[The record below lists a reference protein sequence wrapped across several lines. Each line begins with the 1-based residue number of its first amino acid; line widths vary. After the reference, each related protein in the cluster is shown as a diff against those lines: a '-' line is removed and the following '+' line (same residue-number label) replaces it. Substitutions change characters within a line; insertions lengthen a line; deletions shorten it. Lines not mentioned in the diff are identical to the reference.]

1 VAQYEMNLRDYWL
14 IVRRRRMWI
23 IATTVV
29 TMLFSLWLARQKV
42 PVYQATATVKFEQST
57 NLSGLLVEV
66 LSYSSSDNIE
76 TQATLIKSY
85 PVLEEVARRLGRLP
99 QAPADT
105 AVKESRSYQTT
116 LDAIGSKIR
125 TNRVP
130 STSILEITAV
140 STNPRE
146 ARDLANTVAEVYRD
160 YNKQHRNARLTEARK
175 FIEAQLKE
183 VEARVRRAE
192 EEVWAF
198 RDANRVIS
206 PGAES
211 TVLLSLFT
219 QVRGDMEKA
228 RQQRT
233 ELEHLHARLA
243 RTDPSSMIE
252 RVYVETSNPSL
263 LRLQTAQ
270 TELTMERTQLAL
282 EVTDKHPRLQAID
295 DRLREVRFEMRRE
308 LGAQIATLKNREEI
322 LARQMGELMQ
332 RNREVPAVEL
342 SLQRLQRDAKVND
355 DLLTLLKTK
364 HQEALI
370 KESEGVEEVALVH
383 PATEPGAPVG
393 SDTLNTM
400 LVGALLGLMLGL
412 VLAFVQE
419 TLDTSIGTIEDVESY
434 LDVKVLG
441 IVPHIDPRE
450 TMERLLERRPSLAQM
465 DPEALQSHSLLI
477 THFDPKSPIAEAYR
491 TLRTNIQFQRME
503 RGGKVLVV
511 TSPTLQEGKTTTIV
525 NLALTMAQSG
535 QKTLLVGANMR
546 RPSIHRFF
554 GIPREP
560 GLSDILVG
568 SAQWRDCVRGVADI
582 LMGRFEMEDIMASP
596 GLDNLHIIEAGPIP
610 ANPSEL
616 LSTTAMRDFLQA
628 VSAEYDI
635 VLIDTPPILPVTD
648 SAIVAGQVDGVLL
661 VYQAGKVGR
670 LVLKRAKAH
679 LESARAKV
687 WGIVLN
693 DLQTEISGYTY
704 THYYTHYY
712 GEESG
717 PDAPRRS
724 LLERALGFVRGKLR
738 PGGGGAATTVV
749 AAVLGD
755 GPPGTPPV
763 GAPATSAPEAE
774 GAPAPLETAPTVWS
788 RLAGRKKL
796 LIGAALLATLGVAA
810 GIVAWRVGLPGTG
823 GPRALMRQ
831 RLESPARPAPPTR
844 PVPPASPAPPAFPT
858 PSTPPPPSSTVP
870 SSAPVVAAPAP
881 IPRAAT
887 APSPAM
893 PPLTVPPR
901 AAPLSLSPPPES
913 QPPASGPSPVREP
926 LTTRPLPETTLPD
939 TTPPVG
945 APAPLRPPISLL
957 PAATAPALTAEPAP
971 PPFTV
976 SAPPVAPAPAAPPT
990 ARTPV
995 ADAPVRSLAPP
1006 MTKAPAVAPA
1016 AVAASATPAA
1026 KEPARFAVVFGPF
1039 GSATDAEK
1047 VERTLIRAG
1056 HAIVRTRRDPGPT
1069 VYAVLIERV
1078 PTAHDARVLIDVLR
1092 EQGIG
1097 DAVIASTDPLAV
1109 RVGELRPLRG
1119 AVELAERVRRAGHQ
1133 VRVAAQQQNDGIAY
1147 VIRHGSFATRDEA
1160 EARSR
1165 ELARLKV
1172 PAAQVVQV
1180 R

>member
-1 VAQYEMNLRDYWL
+1 MAQYEMNLRDYWL

-42 PVYQATATVKFEQST
+42 PLYQATATVKFEQST
-57 NLSGLLVEV
+57 NVSGLLVEA

-85 PVLEEVARRLGRLP
+85 PVLEEVGRRMGRLP
-99 QAPADT
+99 QASGDA
-105 AVKESRSYQTT
+105 AVRESKSYQSM
-116 LDAIGSKIR
+116 LDAIGSKVK
-125 TNRVP
+125 TSRVP
-130 STSILEITAV
+130 NTSILDITAT

-160 YNKQHRNARLTEARK
+160 YNKQNRNSRLTEARK

-183 VEARVRRAE
+183 VEARVKRAE

-219 QVRGDMEKA
+219 QVRGDIERA

-233 ELEHLHARLA
+233 ELEQLQARLV
-243 RTDPSSMIE
+243 RTDPSSMTE
-252 RVYVETSNPSL
+252 RIYVETSNPAL
-263 LRLQTAQ
+263 QRLQHAQ

-282 EVTDKHPRLQAID
+282 EATDKHPRLQAID
-295 DRLREVRFEMRRE
+295 ERLREVRFEMRRE
-308 LGAQIATLKNREEI
+308 IGAQITMLKNREDI
-322 LARQMGELMQ
+322 LGRQMAELMQ
-332 RNREVPAVEL
+332 KNREVPAVEL
-342 SLQRLQRDAKVND
+342 GLQRLQRDAKVND

-370 KESEGVEEVALVH
+370 KESEGVEEVTLVR
-383 PATEPGAPVG
+383 PATDPGTPIG
-393 SDTLNTM
+393 SNTLNTM

-412 VLAFVQE
+412 VVAFVQE

-465 DPEALQSHSLLI
+465 DQEALQSHSLLI
-477 THFDPKSPIAEAYR
+477 THFDPKSPVAEAYR

-535 QKTLLVGANMR
+535 QKTLLIGANMR
-546 RPSIHRFF
+546 RPSIYRFF
-554 GIPREP
+554 GIAREP

-568 SAQWRDCVRGVADI
+568 NAQWRDCVRGVADI

-610 ANPSEL
+610 GNPSEL
-616 LSTTAMRDFLQA
+616 LSTAAMRDFLQA

-648 SAIVAGQVDGVLL
+648 SAIVAGQVDGVLM

-693 DLQTEISGYTY
+693 DLQTEVSGYTY

-712 GEESG
+712 GEEPG
-717 PDAPRRS
+717 GEPPRS
-724 LLERALGFVRGKLR
+724 PMQRALGFVRRKLR
-738 PGGGGAATTVV
+738 LGGGNGSSAAAV
-749 AAVLGD
+749 AAPASIPVAS
-755 GPPGTPPV
+755 TPPV
-763 GAPATSAPEAE
+763 SAPIDALPTTDLEPRAETTPATASYRRFLGKRAIGVGVLVAV
-774 GAPAPLETAPTVWS
+774 GVTAGVVVW
-788 RLAGRKKL
+788 RF
-796 LIGAALLATLGVAA
+796 
-810 GIVAWRVGLPGTG
+810 GIPGTG
-823 GPRALMRQ
+823 TPRAQLRQ
-831 RLESPARPAPPTR
+831 RLETPTARPGQAPNAPKSTSRPSPAEPVTTIRPVAPPVVTPPAPPLAPPPGIVPPVTAPPAVR
-844 PVPPASPAPPAFPT
+844 PLVETLAPPAPVPLAPPRTAVDASPSARTPPSIAPAPPA
-858 PSTPPPPSSTVP
+858 SRAM
-870 SSAPVVAAPAP
+870 SA
-881 IPRAAT
+881 
-887 APSPAM
+887 
-893 PPLTVPPR
+893 
-901 AAPLSLSPPPES
+901 SLN
-913 QPPASGPSPVREP
+913 
-926 LTTRPLPETTLPD
+926 
-939 TTPPVG
+939 
-945 APAPLRPPISLL
+945 
-957 PAATAPALTAEPAP
+957 APALAMTP
-971 PPFTV
+971 P
-976 SAPPVAPAPAAPPT
+976 PAPAAVGPD
-990 ARTPV
+990 PV
-995 ADAPVRSLAPP
+995 
-1006 MTKAPAVAPA
+1006 
-1016 AVAASATPAA
+1016 
-1026 KEPARFAVVFGPF
+1026 KEPSRFTVMFGPF
-1039 GSATDAEK
+1039 ASSAEAEK
-1047 VERTLIRAG
+1047 LERTLIKAG
-1056 HAIVRTRRDPGPT
+1056 HDTLRTRQGPRPT

-1078 PTAHDARVLIDVLR
+1078 PTPDEARTIISVLR
-1092 EQGIG
+1092 EQAIG
-1097 DAVIASTDPLAV
+1097 EATVISADPVVV
-1109 RVGELRPLRG
+1109 RVGELHPLRG
-1119 AVELAERVRRAGHQ
+1119 AVALAERVRKAGYR
-1133 VRVAAQQQNDGIAY
+1133 VRVSAQSTDKVEY
-1147 VIRHGSFATRDEA
+1147 VIRHGSFASREEA

-1165 ELARLKV
+1165 ELARLSV
-1172 PAAQVVQV
+1172 PAAQVVPV

>member
-1 VAQYEMNLRDYWL
+1 MAQYEMNLRDYWL
-14 IVRRRRMWI
+14 IIRRRRMI
-23 IATTVV
+23 IIGTTLV
-29 TMLFSLWLARQKV
+29 MMACAFWLARQKV
-42 PVYQATATVKFEQST
+42 PTYQATATVKFEQST

-99 QAPADT
+99 QAGKET
-105 AVKESRSYQTT
+105 AVRESRSYQAT
-116 LDAIGSKIR
+116 LDSIGSKIR
-125 TNRVP
+125 TSRVP
-130 STSILEITAV
+130 NTSILEITAA

-160 YNKQHRNARLTEARK
+160 YNKQNRNARMTEARK

-183 VEARVRRAE
+183 VEGRVRRAE

-228 RQQRT
+228 RQQRS
-233 ELEHLHARLA
+233 ELEQLQTRLA
-243 RTDPSSMIE
+243 RTDPASMTE
-252 RVYVETSNPSL
+252 RVYVESTNPSL

-270 TELTMERTQLAL
+270 TELTIERTQLAL

-308 LGAQIATLKNREEI
+308 LGAQIAMLKNREEI

-332 RNREVPAVEL
+332 KNREVPAVEL

-370 KESEGVEEVALVH
+370 KESEGVEEVALVR
-383 PATEPGAPVG
+383 PATDPGAPIG
-393 SDTLNTM
+393 SDTFNTLM
-400 LVGALLGLMLGL
+400 VGALLGLMLGL

-450 TMERLLERRPSLAQM
+450 TMERLLERRPALAHM
-465 DPEALQSHSLLI
+465 DREALQSHALLI
-477 THFDPKSPIAEAYR
+477 THFDPKSPVAEAYR

-568 SAQWRDCVRGVADI
+568 NAPWRDCVRGVADI

-616 LSTTAMRDFLQA
+616 LSTAAMRDFLAA

-648 SAIVAGQVDGVLL
+648 SAIVSGQVDGVLL

-670 LVLKRAKAH
+670 LVLKRAKSH

-712 GEESG
+712 GEETT
-717 PDAPRRS
+717 PDAPRGMVQ
-724 LLERALGFVRGKLR
+724 RALGFVRGKLGLGASSATVV
-738 PGGGGAATTVV
+738 PADPPPPPVAATPSASGRSGRNKKVLVGIAVLASVGVV
-749 AAVLGD
+749 AGIAAWRFGV
-755 GPPGTPPV
+755 PGI
-763 GAPATSAPEAE
+763 GN
-774 GAPAPLETAPTVWS
+774 S
-788 RLAGRKKL
+788 R
-796 LIGAALLATLGVAA
+796 ALL
-810 GIVAWRVGLPGTG
+810 
-823 GPRALMRQ
+823 RQ
-831 RLESPARPAPPTR
+831 RLDAPPPPRAGQPPPKAATK
-844 PVPPASPAPPAFPT
+844 PVPPARQA
-858 PSTPPPPSSTVP
+858 
-870 SSAPVVAAPAP
+870 
-881 IPRAAT
+881 
-887 APSPAM
+887 
-893 PPLTVPPR
+893 
-901 AAPLSLSPPPES
+901 
-913 QPPASGPSPVREP
+913 
-926 LTTRPLPETTLPD
+926 
-939 TTPPVG
+939 
-945 APAPLRPPISLL
+945 
-957 PAATAPALTAEPAP
+957 
-971 PPFTV
+971 
-976 SAPPVAPAPAAPPT
+976 PVAPALPAPSVTPPPAVSVSPST
-990 ARTPV
+990 VGATTPV
-995 ADAPVRSLAPP
+995 PP
-1006 MTKAPAVAPA
+1006 PA
-1016 AVAASATPAA
+1016 AVRPITAPPATMPLLETTPAPVTPKPSAPNAIAPATLPAESVKAAATMVAAATPSPAPADGARFTVMFGPFAASA
-1026 KEPARFAVVFGPF
+1026 
-1039 GSATDAEK
+1039 DAERL
-1047 VERTLIRAG
+1047 ERTLIRAG
-1056 HAIVRTRRDPGPT
+1056 HQTVRFRQDAGPA
-1069 VYAVLIERV
+1069 VYAVLVERV
-1078 PTAHDARVLIDVLR
+1078 PTAHEARTLIDGLR
-1092 EQGIG
+1092 AEGMG
-1097 DAVIASTDPLAV
+1097 EATVVSTEPLVV
-1109 RVGELRPLRG
+1109 RVGEPRPLRG
-1119 AVELAERVRRAGHQ
+1119 AVELAERVRKAGHH
-1133 VRVAAQQQNDGIAY
+1133 VRVAAQPSPRGAFM
-1147 VIRHGSFATRDEA
+1147 IRHGTFATRDEA
-1160 EARSR
+1160 ETRSR
-1165 ELARLKV
+1165 ELARLSV
-1172 PAAQVVQV
+1172 PPAQVVQV

>member
-1 VAQYEMNLRDYWL
+1 MAQYEMNLRDYWL
-14 IVRRRRMWI
+14 IIRRRRLWI
-23 IATTVV
+23 IATTIV

-42 PVYQATATVKFEQST
+42 PHYQATATVKFEQST
-57 NLSGLLVEV
+57 NVSGLLVEV

-85 PVLEEVARRLGRLP
+85 PVLEEVGRRMGRLP
-99 QAPADT
+99 PATGDG
-105 AVKESRSYQTT
+105 AVRESKSYQSM
-116 LDAIGSKIR
+116 LDSIGGKIR

-130 STSILEITAV
+130 NTSILEITAT

-160 YNKQHRNARLTEARK
+160 YNKQNRNSRLTEARK

-183 VEARVRRAE
+183 VEARVKRAE

-219 QVRGDMEKA
+219 QVRGDMERA

-233 ELEHLHARLA
+233 ELEHLQARLA
-243 RTDPSSMIE
+243 RTDPSSMTE
-252 RVYVETSNPSL
+252 RIYVDSSNPA
-263 LRLQTAQ
+263 LQRMQNAQ

-282 EVTDKHPRLQAID
+282 EATEKHPRLQAID
-295 DRLREVRFEMRRE
+295 ERLREVRFEMRRE
-308 LGAQIATLKNREEI
+308 IGAQIAMLKNREDI
-322 LARQMGELMQ
+322 LGRQMAELMQ
-332 RNREVPAVEL
+332 KNREVPAVEL
-342 SLQRLQRDAKVND
+342 GLQRLQRDAKVND

-370 KESEGVEEVALVH
+370 KESEGVEEVALVR
-383 PATEPGAPVG
+383 PATDPGKPIG
-393 SDTLNTM
+393 SNTLNTM

-412 VLAFVQE
+412 VVAFVQE

-441 IVPHIDPRE
+441 IIPHIDPRE
-450 TMERLLERRPSLAQM
+450 TMERLLERRPSLVQM

-477 THFDPKSPIAEAYR
+477 THFDPKSPVAEAYR
-491 TLRTNIQFQRME
+491 GLRTNIQFQRME

-546 RPSIHRFF
+546 RPSIYRFF
-554 GIPREP
+554 GIAREP

-568 SAQWRDCVRGVADI
+568 NAQWRDCVRGVADI

-610 ANPSEL
+610 GNPSEL
-616 LSTTAMRDFLQA
+616 LSTAAMRDFLQA

-693 DLQTEISGYTY
+693 DLQTEVSGYTY

-712 GEESG
+712 GEETG
-717 PDAPRRS
+717 GQAPRGR
-724 LLERALGFVRGKLR
+724 LQRALDFVRKLR
-738 PGGGGAATTVV
+738 FGGRGAGSATVAAAASAPVASAREASASAFSAPTFGAPTFSAAT
-749 AAVLGD
+749 
-755 GPPGTPPV
+755 V
-763 GAPATSAPEAE
+763 GEPATDV
-774 GAPAPLETAPTVWS
+774 APLAETLPSVPSYRRFASKRVV
-788 RLAGRKKL
+788 
-796 LIGAALLATLGVAA
+796 GVGVLVAV
-810 GIVAWRVGLPGTG
+810 GVIVGVVAWRFGIPGTG
-823 GPRALMRQ
+823 NPRAQIRQ
-831 RLESPARPAPPTR
+831 RLETPTGRPGQ
-844 PVPPASPAPPAFPT
+844 
-858 PSTPPPPSSTVP
+858 
-870 SSAPVVAAPAP
+870 APA
-881 IPRAAT
+881 
-887 APSPAM
+887 
-893 PPLTVPPR
+893 VPK
-901 AAPLSLSPPPES
+901 
-913 QPPASGPSPVREP
+913 
-926 LTTRPLPETTLPD
+926 TTSR
-939 TTPPVG
+939 
-945 APAPLRPPISLL
+945 
-957 PAATAPALTAEPAP
+957 
-971 PPFTV
+971 
-976 SAPPVAPAPAAPPT
+976 PAPAAPVTTIRPS
-990 ARTPV
+990 TP
-995 ADAPVRSLAPP
+995 PAPP
-1006 MTKAPAVAPA
+1006 ATTPPMIVPPVTAPPAVRPLVDTLPPPPASPRAVLDVPPSIALPSITVAPPASAPMPAPSAPALATTPPPPVTAAPSNES
-1016 AVAASATPAA
+1016 V
-1026 KEPARFAVVFGPF
+1026 RFALMFGPF
-1039 GSATDAEK
+1039 ATAVDAEK
-1047 VERTLIRAG
+1047 LERTLIKAG
-1056 HAIVRTRRDPGPT
+1056 HETLRTRQGAGPT

-1078 PTAHDARVLIDVLR
+1078 PTSHEARTIVNVLR
-1092 EQGIG
+1092 EQ
-1097 DAVIASTDPLAV
+1097 AIAEATIVSTEPVVV
-1109 RVGELRPLRG
+1109 RVGDLHPLRG
-1119 AVELAERVRRAGHQ
+1119 AVALAERVRKAGYQ
-1133 VRVAAQQQNDGIAY
+1133 VRVAAQPNDKVAFL
-1147 VIRHGSFATRDEA
+1147 IRHGSFATREEA

-1165 ELARLKV
+1165 ELARLSV
-1172 PAAQVVQV
+1172 PAAQVVPV